1 MPSTP
6 KSIKSQILPLLV
18 AVLVADA
25 LFVAI
30 VAGLVDSDWLSMS
43 NAKRA
48 GSAAILP
55 VLALLLVNA
64 IPAAWRDRI
73 GHLRWTSP
81 LPGNRAFTEYGP
93 QDDRINMAALERMH
107 GPLPS
112 IGKEQN
118 TLWFKLY
125 KDVGSEVSVIESQKR
140 YLLFRDLATMSLM
153 LFLASPSLATV
164 FDWQVVGWAALT
176 FVLQT
181 ALCAVTSRN
190 TGIRFVANVLVLH
203 SAKDAP
209 KPKARK
215 TAAKAT

>member
-1 MPSTP
+1 MPSAP

-25 LFVAI
+25 LIVAI
-30 VAGLVDSDWLSMS
+30 VAGFIDSDWFSMA

-55 VLALLLVNA
+55 VLVLLLVNV
-64 IPAAWRDRI
+64 IPAAWRDRL

-81 LPGNRAFTEYGP
+81 LPGNRAFTDYGP
-93 QDDRINMAALERMH
+93 QDDRIDMAALERTH
-107 GPLPS
+107 GPLPT

-118 TLWFKLY
+118 ALWYKLY
-125 KDVGSEVSVIESQKR
+125 KEVGSEISVVESQKR

-153 LFLASPSLATV
+153 LFLASPSLAIP
-164 FDWQVVGWAALT
+164 FDWQVAGWAALI
-176 FVLQT
+176 FVVQT

-190 TGIRFVANVLVLH
+190 TGVRFVANVLVLH
-203 SAKDAP
+203 SAKGAP
-209 KPKARK
+209 KPKATK
-215 TAAKAT
+215 AAPKVA

>member
-1 MPSTP
+1 MPSAP

-18 AVLVADA
+18 AVLVADV
-25 LFVAI
+25 LIVAT
-30 VAGLVDSDWLSMS
+30 VAGLIDSTWFSMA

-55 VLALLLVNA
+55 VLVLLLVNV
-64 IPAAWRDRI
+64 IPAAWRDRL

-93 QDDRINMAALERMH
+93 QDDRIDMAALERTH
-107 GPLPS
+107 GPLPTMA
-112 IGKEQN
+112 KEQN
-118 TLWFKLY
+118 ALWYKLY
-125 KDVGSEVSVIESQKR
+125 KEVGGEFSVVESQKR
-140 YLLFRDLATMSLM
+140 YLLFRDLATMSFM
-153 LFLASPSLATV
+153 LFLASPSLAIA
-164 FDWQVVGWAALT
+164 FDWHVVSWAALT

-181 ALCAVTSRN
+181 LLCAVTSRN

-209 KPKARK
+209 KPKSRK
-215 TAAKAT
+215 TSAKAA

>member
-1 MPSTP
+1 MPSAP
-6 KSIKSQILPLLV
+6 KSIKSQILPSLV

-25 LFVAI
+25 LIVAI
-30 VAGLVDSDWLSMS
+30 VAGFIDSDWFSMA

-55 VLALLLVNA
+55 VLVLILVNVV
-64 IPAAWRDRI
+64 PAAWRDRL

-93 QDDRINMAALERMH
+93 QDDRIDMAALERSH
-107 GPLPS
+107 GPLPT
-112 IGKEQN
+112 IGREQN
-118 TLWFKLY
+118 TLWYRLY
-125 KDVGSEVSVIESQKR
+125 KEVGSEASVVESQKR

-153 LFLASPSLATV
+153 LFLASPSLAIP
-164 FDWQVVGWAALT
+164 FDWQVAGWAALI

-190 TGIRFVANVLVLH
+190 TGIRFVANVLVFH
-203 SAKDAP
+203 SAKNAP
-209 KPKARK
+209 KPKDRK
-215 TAAKAT
+215 PAVKAT